1 MARFAGRSR
10 GLPEASNPSSTLGE
24 PSSGRTW
31 LIGWSSSSFLCSTSC
46 MQAVAVMA
54 LVMDSSQN
62 TVSCVM
68 TAAPARSRLPV
79 APSKITPRESAAS
92 AMTPATVPLE
102 TARASASSTDLNGP
116 RSLLRGRTGA
126 GRAAIVAAPN
136 NERAPSRRK
145 SRRLFSSMTIAMA
158 FPRVGPRNGGDA
170 RNEASL
176 SKATSWHIIRDSKSR
191 VAMALDGRV
200 LSNVSVLAAV
210 VKGGSFVRAAEA
222 LGLTPSGVSRAIAR
236 LEARIGVRLLD
247 RTTRSLPL
255 TYEGRRLDAN
265 INPLVL
271 GIEDAVTRTAGSAGS
286 VRGRLRVNTDA
297 FTSRLLLSPHIGRFL
312 DLYAELS
319 LELIARDQ
327 LGDLVAEGFGIA
339 VRFGEPPSSSL
350 VARKLLD
357 TRIVTV
363 ATPSYLKRHGRP
375 AKPADLANHVCIQ
388 VRSPLTGQPF
398 PWEFR
403 RGRRVIEVPTSGRL
417 LLTDV
422 GTILGTCLSG
432 VGVAQIKALGIQEL
446 LDDGKLIDLFPDW
459 PDERFPLYALYPS
472 RHLPAAKVRAFID
485 FVMAAIE
492 PKAGGPV

>member
-1 MARFAGRSR
+1 
-10 GLPEASNPSSTLGE
+10 
-24 PSSGRTW
+24 
-31 LIGWSSSSFLCSTSC
+31 
-46 MQAVAVMA
+46 
-54 LVMDSSQN
+54 
-62 TVSCVM
+62 
-68 TAAPARSRLPV
+68 
-79 APSKITPRESAAS
+79 
-92 AMTPATVPLE
+92 
-102 TARASASSTDLNGP
+102 
-116 RSLLRGRTGA
+116 
-126 GRAAIVAAPN
+126 
-136 NERAPSRRK
+136 
-145 SRRLFSSMTIAMA
+145 
-158 FPRVGPRNGGDA
+158 
-170 RNEASL
+170 
-176 SKATSWHIIRDSKSR
+176 
-191 VAMALDGRV
+191 MALDGRV

-210 VKGGSFVRAAEA
+210 VEGGSFARAAEV

-247 RTTRSLPL
+247 RTTRSLHL
-255 TYEGRRLDAN
+255 TDEGRLLYAN

-327 LGDLVAEGFGIA
+327 LGDLVAEGFDVA

-398 PWEFR
+398 PWEFQ